1 MTRAVLVADSAGDE
15 FPETVALRDML
26 LAAYSSS
33 LVLGVMYMYNR
44 VSGMYKSHFLSRK
57 DEGRNSS
64 EGAGQHAKPFLRHFV
79 RNPTSPTNSVHRH
92 GMSHKKLGA
101 EREFVMATL
110 VASTKWIRG
119 VSSMVLMLR
128 FDKFQKQQ
136 A

>member
-1 MTRAVLVADSAGDE
+1 
-15 FPETVALRDML
+15 
-26 LAAYSSS
+26 
-33 LVLGVMYMYNR
+33 
-44 VSGMYKSHFLSRK
+44 
-57 DEGRNSS
+57 
-64 EGAGQHAKPFLRHFV
+64 
-79 RNPTSPTNSVHRH
+79 
-92 GMSHKKLGA
+92 MSHKKLGA